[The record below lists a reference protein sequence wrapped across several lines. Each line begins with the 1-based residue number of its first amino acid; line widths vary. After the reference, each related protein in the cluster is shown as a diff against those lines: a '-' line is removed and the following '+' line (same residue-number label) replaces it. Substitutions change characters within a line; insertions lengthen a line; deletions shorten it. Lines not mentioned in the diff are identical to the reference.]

1 MLPRDWEIKLVDLNV
16 EVLTNATILWADM
29 VFISAMIVQ
38 ENSAM
43 EVVARAKAL
52 GKIVVVG
59 GPLFTSHPEKF
70 EIIDHLVL
78 NEAEVTLPSFLT
90 DLENSN
96 PQHIYSDWT
105 KPAITQTPI
114 PMWSLIN
121 LSHYASMLLQ
131 YSRGCPFDCE
141 FCDITTLF
149 GRVPRV
155 KTPEQMIGGVS
166 ILI

>member
-1 MLPRDWEIKLVDLNV
+1 MVYPKYPDSFWSFSHILWFKGKKASFPPLGLLTVASMLPRDWEIKLVDLNV

-105 KPAITQTPI
+105 KPAITQTQ
-114 PMWSLIN
+114 S
-121 LSHYASMLLQ
+121 Q
-131 YSRGCPFDCE
+131 C
-141 FCDITTLF
+141 
-149 GRVPRV
+149 GR
-155 KTPEQMIGGVS
+155 
-166 ILI
+166 